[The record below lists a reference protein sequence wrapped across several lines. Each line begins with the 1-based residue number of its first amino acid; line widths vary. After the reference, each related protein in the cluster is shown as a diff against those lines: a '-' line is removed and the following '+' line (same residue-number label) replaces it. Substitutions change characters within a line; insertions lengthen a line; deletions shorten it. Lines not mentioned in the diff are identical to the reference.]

1 MKKVRFTFLT
11 VLTIAFGG
19 LSAIAQK
26 TELPKG
32 VAIEKAGS
40 GHVAHLK
47 SLSLTQLSMDD
58 QARSSIPLHQM
69 ALEVLYRFGGDAP
82 AGPAGELKLLF
93 RVTAGNY
100 IFLHGQKVMLA
111 LDNENGKGRAIIV
124 GDTNY
129 NSNPPKFNSV
139 YEETLEVSAPAEILS
154 RMAKANTVE
163 IYVGPVVYKLTKDQQ
178 KKLSTYFDYIN
189 P

>member
-1 MKKVRFTFLT
+1 MQNLSFTILAI
-11 VLTIAFGG
+11 LTIILGG
-19 LSAIAQK
+19 LSVSAQK

-32 VAIEKAGS
+32 VAIDKAGS
-40 GHVAHLK
+40 GRVAHLK
-47 SLSLTQLSMDD
+47 PLSLTQLSGDE
-58 QARSSIPLHQM
+58 QARASIPLHQM
-69 ALEVLYRFGGDAP
+69 ALEVLYRFGGEAP
-82 AGPAGELKLLF
+82 AGPAGDLKLLF
-93 RVTAGNY
+93 RVTARNY
-100 IFLHGQKVMLA
+100 VFLHGQKVLLA

-129 NSNPPKFNSV
+129 NSKPPEFNSV
-139 YEETLEVSAPAEILS
+139 FEETLEVSAPAEILS
-154 RMAKANTVE
+154 RIAKANTVE

>member
-1 MKKVRFTFLT
+1 MKKVRYTFLA
-11 VLTIAFGG
+11 VLMFAFGS
-19 LSAIAQK
+19 LSASAQK
-26 TELPKG
+26 AEVPKG
-32 VAIEKAGS
+32 VAIDKAGS

-47 SLSLTQLSMDD
+47 PLSLTQLSLDE
-58 QARSSIPLHQM
+58 QARTSIPLHQM
-69 ALEVLYRFGGDAP
+69 ALEVLYRFSGEAP
-82 AGPAGELKLLF
+82 ARPAGELKLLF
-93 RVTAGNY
+93 RVTSSNY
-100 IFLHGQKVMLA
+100 VFLHGQKVLLA

-129 NSNPPKFNSV
+129 NSKPPEFNSV

-154 RMAKANTVE
+154 RIAKANSVE
-163 IYVGPVVYKLTKDQQ
+163 IYVGPVVYKVTKDQQ